1 MAPCPASAQL
11 LQGTRAWG
19 STCSDPWS
27 PIWPCSLLPKNI
39 PAQMPSSV
47 ALAQP
52 STAQTPQSGASFLT
66 WLLPKPFHNF
76 CHVFLP
82 HTPSFPCFSILLLLS
97 PFGLQH
103 FSLAALA
110 DVRKALTRSKNTTRT
125 TQLPLPAHV
134 PPWDFSLSPYFS
146 PFSPL
151 ESLALTCGSQTGYS
165 WLGNLSKWAPSHPPP
180 WHPCVLATG
189 KTIHG
194 GSGTVPPP
202 SLTSL

>member
-39 PAQMPSSV
+39 PAQTPSSV

-82 HTPSFPCFSILLLLS
+82 HTPPFRSRPLLTLWPSAFLSGSLGRCQESVDTIQKHHQNHTAATASPCARLGIFPFLPIFLLFLPLS
-97 PFGLQH
+97 PLRSHVAPRLVILGWVTYPSGLQATPH
-103 FSLAALA
+103 PGTPVCWPPGRLSMGAVGLCH
-110 DVRKALTRSKNTTRT
+110 
-125 TQLPLPAHV
+125 LPA
-134 PPWDFSLSPYFS
+134 
-146 PFSPL
+146 
-151 ESLALTCGSQTGYS
+151 
-165 WLGNLSKWAPSHPPP
+165 
-180 WHPCVLATG
+180 
-189 KTIHG
+189 
-194 GSGTVPPP
+194 
-202 SLTSL
+202 